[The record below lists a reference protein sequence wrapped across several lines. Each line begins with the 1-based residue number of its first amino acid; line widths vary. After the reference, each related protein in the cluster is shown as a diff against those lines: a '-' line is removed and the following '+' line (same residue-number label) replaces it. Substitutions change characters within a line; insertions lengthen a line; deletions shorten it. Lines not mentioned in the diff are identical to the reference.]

1 MKLLFENWRR
11 FSEGDVRISIDD
23 ELEPEDL
30 EGGEKSNEVEYI
42 YNLLINKGSSESK
55 LDIDATIASLVGR
68 LPHHPTR
75 QLEEKEEEYTGQFD
89 HLAGED
95 GRIRPKLKDNW
106 MSVSQLWA
114 GLQIFWLEYDFCRQL
129 DMLDMMAAVY
139 EYNDIREKVND
150 IEIQKGCI

>member
-1 MKLLFENWRR
+1 
-11 FSEGDVRISIDD
+11 
-23 ELEPEDL
+23 
-30 EGGEKSNEVEYI
+30 
-42 YNLLINKGSSESK
+42 
-55 LDIDATIASLVGR
+55 
-68 LPHHPTR
+68 
-75 QLEEKEEEYTGQFD
+75 
-89 HLAGED
+89 
-95 GRIRPKLKDNW
+95 